1 MKKIALIVEYEGS
14 LYKGFQNQKNEP
26 TIQNKIENALSML
39 TTENI
44 EIKAAGR
51 TDAGVHAKSQ
61 VISFNTMTQNPI
73 QTYITGTN
81 HFLPDDISIKNAC
94 EVDIDFDPR
103 RMAISRKYQYSIDC
117 GTTRS
122 PLTAKF
128 AYYLGKALNV
138 PMMIKGSKYFLGIH
152 DFKNFSVSKRNESK
166 STIREIYN
174 ININKIEK
182 MVYIT
187 VEGSAFLSHQ
197 VRRMCG
203 ALVSAGTEVIK
214 PNIIKDML
222 ENNKPANDYVYA
234 IIKRDEDSL
243 IGGTNI
249 TTKGEIGCWI
259 GKNYWKKGFA
269 TETVER
275 MAKFGFETLKL
286 EKVWAATHEENKAP
300 MKVLEKVGFSRVD
313 DRPYYVEGVGDT
325 KIRPHFELTK

>member
-14 LYKGFQNQKNEP
+14 LYKGFQNQKNEQ

-81 HFLPDDISIKNAC
+81 HFLPDDISIKNAY

-103 RMAISRKYQYSIDC
+103 RMALSRKYQYSIDC

-138 PMMIKGSKYFLGIH
+138 SMMIKGSKYFLGIH

-203 ALVSAGTEVIK
+203 ALVSVGTEVIK

-222 ENNKPANDYVYA
+222 ENRILDVNPQTLPAHGLC
-234 IIKRDEDSL
+234 L
-243 IGGTNI
+243 IGV
-249 TTKGEIGCWI
+249 
-259 GKNYWKKGFA
+259 NYKYFNLDGDQN
-269 TETVER
+269 
-275 MAKFGFETLKL
+275 
-286 EKVWAATHEENKAP
+286 EK
-300 MKVLEKVGFSRVD
+300 
-313 DRPYYVEGVGDT
+313 
-325 KIRPHFELTK
+325 